1 MNLFSR
7 TLRWGL
13 TSLLAWVGNGPRMAA
28 GEDLAATAQPLVV
41 SVYATATDVLQ
52 QLAPDAVRAGT
63 LARLR
68 ELGVTRVFLE
78 GRRGDEYVPPATLAA
93 VRDRLAEA
101 GLRTAGGIATVPGS
115 DFGIR
120 QDGPLGWL
128 NWEAPR
134 TRRDVAG
141 FFTENAPVFSELI
154 VDDFYCTGDT
164 SAVSQAARAGRPWS
178 VYRRDLLVSQV
189 APTLVDP
196 ARRARPDLRLII
208 KFPQWYDRFHLF
220 GYDPERMAACFDSVW
235 VGTEVR
241 NPLTRRMGFVQ
252 PTEGYMNFRWLSS
265 VCGPKTAG
273 AWFDHIECTAENFVD
288 QAFQSVLAGARE
300 LTLFR
305 LGDVV
310 AGHPGDAL
318 LVRRLPELR
327 QLALRVQGAPR
338 RGMVFYKPP
347 NSEAHDNLYLADYLG
362 MLGLPVLPEARFPE
376 RPELLFLGAQAAA
389 DPEVVAK
396 LRSAL
401 ATGTTCVV
409 TPAFLRQA
417 GPAAQELAGVAPGA
431 SPDPAVVVSVGRGAA
446 GESLPRGLEVDGSV
460 TVTRA
465 RLHLAGTTRTS
476 PVPLLTERRV
486 GRGRLCVLN
495 VRTFSDA
502 DFQAG
507 DEWLLSPARLG
518 WPELPAAVANPLRR
532 ALLGSLRVRFEAPAG
547 VGLHLFAGAACLYN
561 FRDEATAVR
570 FQGARLTLP
579 PHDFR
584 WIATR

>member
-7 TLRWGL
+7 TLQWGL
-13 TSLLAWVGNGPRMAA
+13 TSLLAWVGAGPRMAA
-28 GEDLAATAQPLVV
+28 AEELAPAPQPLIV

-52 QLAPDAVRAGT
+52 HLAPTGVRAGT

-68 ELGVTRVFLE
+68 DLQVTRVFLE

-93 VRDRLAEA
+93 VRDFLAA
-101 GLRTAGGIATVPGS
+101 SGIRTAGGIATVPGA
-115 DFGIR
+115 DFGTR

-141 FFTENAPVFSELI
+141 FFTENAPLFDELI

-164 SAVSQAARAGRPWS
+164 SALSEAARAGRPWS
-178 VYRRDLLVSQV
+178 DYRRDLLVSQL
-189 APTLVDP
+189 APTLIDP
-196 ARRARPDLRLII
+196 ARRARPDVRLII

-220 GYDPERMAACFDSVW
+220 GYDPERMAAGFDSVW

-318 LVRRLPELR
+318 LARRLPELR

-338 RGMVFYKPP
+338 RGMFFYKPP

-376 RPELLFLGAQAAA
+376 RPEMLFLGAQAAA
-389 DPEVVAK
+389 DPDVVAK
-396 LRSAL
+396 LHSRL
-401 ATGTTCVV
+401 AKGATCVG
-409 TPAFLRQA
+409 TPAFLRLA
-417 GPAAQELAGVAPGA
+417 GPAAQELAGVATGEFPE
-431 SPDPAVVVSVGRGAA
+431 PAVVVSAERGATR
-446 GESLPRGLEVDGSV
+446 EPLPRGLEVDRAV
-460 TVTRA
+460 TVTQA
-465 RLHLAGTTRTS
+465 RLRLAGATRTS
-476 PVPLLTERRV
+476 SVPLLTERQV
-486 GRGRLCVLN
+486 GRGRLFVLN
-495 VRTFSDA
+495 LRTFSDA

-507 DEWLLSPARLG
+507 DEWLLSPSRLG
-518 WPELPAAVANPLRR
+518 WPELPGAVADPLRR
-532 ALLGSLRVRFEAPAG
+532 ALLRSLRVRFDAPAG
-547 VGLHLFAGAACLYN
+547 VGLQLFAKAACLYN
-561 FRDEATAVR
+561 FRDEATVVR

-579 PHDFR
+579 AHDFR